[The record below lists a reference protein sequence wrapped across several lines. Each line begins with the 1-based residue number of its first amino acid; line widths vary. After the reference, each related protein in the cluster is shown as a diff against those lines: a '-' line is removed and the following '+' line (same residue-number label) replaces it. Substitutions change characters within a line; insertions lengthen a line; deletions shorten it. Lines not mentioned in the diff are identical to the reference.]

1 MKSSSKYEVVI
12 KKLLAQKMEINEL
25 NRMANNE
32 QLYRF
37 HQSLKS
43 ESLCIEQLNR
53 MEFSVI
59 NGFIVFANTKIQY
72 KLQPIVCVKL
82 GEEQFAEKDDRQLMA
97 RLNFKR
103 AVTKIIVKLQAY
115 KFNLY
120 ILRT

>member
-1 MKSSSKYEVVI
+1 MKYSSKYEIVI
-12 KKLLAQKMEINEL
+12 KKLLAQTMEIREL
-25 NRMANNE
+25 NRLANNG
-32 QLYRF
+32 QIYRF
-37 HQSLKS
+37 HQSMKS
-43 ESLCIEQLNR
+43 QAICIEQLNR
-53 MEFSVI
+53 IEFSVI
-59 NGFIVFANTKIQY
+59 NGYIVFTDTLIRY

-103 AVTKIIVKLQAY
+103 AVTKIVVKLQAY